1 MVRPPTQAGLCI
13 RCKGSR
19 MLCGKTQCPIILKQQ
34 ALIPLRRI
42 SLDKNLEGPSPP
54 SFFVGHNS
62 YPKILVGPMIQPT
75 IGDCPPIQ
83 IIDEPETGW
92 IDKKIEELV
101 QFRSSLLRTSFKVE
115 NVRINRI
122 SNKLLEISQELIQ
135 SSKKVD
141 TEIQLEK
148 EPSFRMLYDVHSA
161 PLGPTGAL
169 KKIRVNENPKV
180 EKPVEKSVSD
190 TDFRAVDAINYLYKE
205 DLTVTQVMRIL
216 SAGLLGIKK
225 NRKLVPTR
233 WAITAT
239 DDTISKRIIGKI
251 KDFPQISEYL
261 LFESKYLDNY
271 FQILLMPREWSFE
284 NQEVWNP
291 KSSFNPSSEPVITID
306 YEFYKGRKDYAKNVT
321 GAYYAARLAVA
332 EYLQRIKK
340 QAMCIV
346 FREVSSGYIIPL
358 GVWVIRETVRKA
370 FKEQPKKF
378 SDINSA
384 LKEIGKH
391 FQVPLKYW
399 VKNSKLIKKMK
410 YQRTLFQYIQKRKK
424 NRNL

>member
-1 MVRPPTQAGLCI
+1 MVRPPTQAGLCV

-19 MLCGKTQCPIILKQQ
+19 MLCGKTQCPILIKQQ
-34 ALIPLRRI
+34 ALIPLKRV

-75 IGDCPPIQ
+75 IGDAHSIQ
-83 IIDEPETGW
+83 LIDEPETGW
-92 IDKKIEELV
+92 INRKLEDLV
-101 QFRSSLLRTSFKVE
+101 QFRSSLLRTSFRVE
-115 NVRINRI
+115 DVRVQKI
-122 SNKLLEISQELIQ
+122 SNNKLLQISQELIQ

-141 TEIQLEK
+141 TEVQLEK

-169 KKIRVNENPKV
+169 KKIRVNENPKILR
-180 EKPVEKSVSD
+180 PVEKSVSD
-190 TDFRAVDAINYLYKE
+190 TDFKAVDAMNYLYNE

-216 SAGLLGIKK
+216 SAGLLGVDK
-225 NRKLVPTR
+225 NRRLVPTR

-239 DDTISKRIIGKI
+239 DDTISKKIIDKI

-261 LFESKYLDNY
+261 LFESTHLDNH
-271 FQILLMPREWSFE
+271 FQILLIPREWSFE

-291 KSSFNPSSEPVITID
+291 KSSFNPSSEPVIAVD
-306 YEFYKGRKDYAKNVT
+306 YEFYKGRTSYARNVT
-321 GAYYAARLAVA
+321 GAYYAARLAVV
-332 EYLQRIKK
+332 EYLYNILRR
-340 QAMCIV
+340 QAMAIV
-346 FREVSSGYIIPL
+346 LREVSSGYIVPL

-370 FKEQPKKF
+370 FKSQPKKF
-378 SDINSA
+378 SDLDSV
-384 LKEIGKH
+384 LKEIGAH

-399 VKNSKLIKKMK
+399 VKNSKLLEKLKL
-410 YQRTLFQYIQKRKK
+410 QRTLFHYMKLKEK
-424 NRNL
+424 T